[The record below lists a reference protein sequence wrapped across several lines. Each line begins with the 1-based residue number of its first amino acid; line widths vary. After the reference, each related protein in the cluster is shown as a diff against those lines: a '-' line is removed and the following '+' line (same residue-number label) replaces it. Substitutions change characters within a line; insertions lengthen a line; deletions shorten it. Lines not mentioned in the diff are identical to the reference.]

1 MTYQVLLSCKN
12 DLDTRDKGRP
22 NPKGWYAYGRTQ
34 GLNKYG
40 KKLLFPT
47 FSNHPKFMYVE
58 NEEALFCNGYGIF
71 ENDRYELNILFKIL
85 NSIVMEYYV
94 NNTSYSI
101 EGGYYCYQKKYIERF
116 SIPWLSDKQIS
127 DINNLS
133 GKDLD
138 NYLWELYELD

>member
-1 MTYQVLLSCKN
+1 
-12 DLDTRDKGRP
+12 
-22 NPKGWYAYGRTQ
+22 
-34 GLNKYG
+34 
-40 KKLLFPT
+40 
-47 FSNHPKFMYVE
+47 MYVE

>member
-1 MTYQVLLSCKN
+1 
-12 DLDTRDKGRP
+12 
-22 NPKGWYAYGRTQ
+22 
-34 GLNKYG
+34 
-40 KKLLFPT
+40 
-47 FSNHPKFMYVE
+47 
-58 NEEALFCNGYGIF
+58 
-71 ENDRYELNILFKIL
+71 
-85 NSIVMEYYV
+85 MEYYV